1 LFKKLLGVA
10 AASAASV
17 LVLAGCAG
25 GSTATPT
32 DTSTPTD
39 SETAVAGGLIGVSMP
54 TQSST
59 RWISDG
65 ESIKAEMEA
74 QGFEVDLQFAEDDI
88 PTQVAQ
94 LEAMLTKGAKALIIA
109 AIDGTQLTDVLQA
122 AADAGVP
129 VIAYDRLIRDSEN
142 VDYYATFDNFKVG
155 VQQATSLLVGMG
167 VYASEEST
175 SADGPNAAGPW
186 NIELVAGSL
195 DDNNAFFFFDGAMSV
210 LQPLIDSGVLV
221 VKSGQ
226 TAIEQVATLRW
237 DGAVAQDRMEDIL
250 VSSYADGSKVHG
262 VLSPYDGLSRGIIA
276 ALVDAGYTADDLP
289 TITGQDAE
297 VLSVKSMLAGEQY
310 STIFKDTREL
320 AKVASAMAIAILNG
334 TEPEVNDTT
343 TYDNGVKVVPSF
355 LLTPYIVTVDNY
367 QELLIDSGYIAEA
380 DLGAWTLFGAYCPR
394 TQMETPMWATCWP
407 PIAATPWFR
416 LPAAWWPLSA
426 FRIWWWSKPP
436 MLC

>member
-380 DLGAWTLFGAYCPR
+380 DLG
-394 TQMETPMWATCWP
+394 
-407 PIAATPWFR
+407 
-416 LPAAWWPLSA
+416 
-426 FRIWWWSKPP
+426 
-436 MLC
+436 

>member
-1 LFKKLLGVA
+1 MFKKLLGVA

-25 GSTATPT
+25 GGTATPT

-65 ESIKAEMEA
+65 NSIKAEMEA

-88 PTQVAQ
+88 PTQVNQ

-142 VDYYATFDNFKVG
+142 VDYYATFDNFQVG

-167 VYASEEST
+167 VYASEDST

-195 DDNNAFFFFDGAMSV
+195 DDNNAFFFFNGAMSV

-226 TAIEQVATLRW
+226 TTIEQVATLRW
-237 DGAVAQDRMEDIL
+237 DGAVAQKRMEDIL
-250 VSSYADGSKVHG
+250 VGSYADGSKVHG

-276 ALVDAGYTADDLP
+276 ALVDAGYTAADLP

-334 TEPEVNDTT
+334 EEPVVNDTE

-367 QELLIDSGYIAEA
+367 KELLIDSGYIAEA
-380 DLGAWTLFGAYCPR
+380 DLG
-394 TQMETPMWATCWP
+394 
-407 PIAATPWFR
+407 
-416 LPAAWWPLSA
+416 
-426 FRIWWWSKPP
+426 
-436 MLC
+436 

>member
-1 LFKKLLGVA
+1 MSGRVGRAGSINPGMSTPNRKEHHLFKKLLGA
-10 AASAASV
+10 AALTAASA

-25 GSTATPT
+25 GGSTTTETTEPT
-32 DTSTPTD
+32 TTT
-39 SETAVAGGLIGVSMP
+39 EEAVAGGLIGVSMP

-65 ESIKAEMEA
+65 ESIKAIMEE
-74 QGFEVDLQFAEDDI
+74 QGFDVDLQYAEDDI

-142 VDYYATFDNFKVG
+142 VNYYATFDNFQVG

-167 VYASEEST
+167 VYASETST

-186 NIELVAGSL
+186 NVELFAGSP
-195 DDNNAFFFFDGAMSV
+195 DDNNATFFFNGAMSV

-226 TAIEQVATLRW
+226 VDFEQVAILRW
-237 DGAVAQDRMEDIL
+237 DGATAQKRMEDIL
-250 VSSYADGSKVHG
+250 VGTYAGDTVHG

-276 ALVDAGYTADDLP
+276 ALVDGGYTTDNLP

-297 VLSVKSMLAGEQY
+297 VLSVKSMIAGEQY

-320 AKVASAMAIAILNG
+320 AAVASDMAIAILNG
-334 TEPEVNDTT
+334 EEPEVNDTE
-343 TYDNGVKVVPSF
+343 TYDNGVKVVPSY
-355 LLTPYIVTVDNY
+355 LLTPYIVTIDNY
-367 QELLIDSGYIAEA
+367 KELLIDSGYINEA
-380 DLGAWTLFGAYCPR
+380 DLG
-394 TQMETPMWATCWP
+394 
-407 PIAATPWFR
+407 
-416 LPAAWWPLSA
+416 
-426 FRIWWWSKPP
+426 
-436 MLC
+436 

>member
-1 LFKKLLGVA
+1 LFKKLLGFAALTSA
-10 AASAASV
+10 AA

-25 GSTATPT
+25 GGASTTE
-32 DTSTPTD
+32 STGGD
-39 SETAVAGGLIGVSMP
+39 SASTEAAAGGLIGVSMP

-65 ESIKAEMEA
+65 ENIKSLMEA
-74 QGFEVDLQFAEDDI
+74 EGFQVDLQYAEDDI

-109 AIDGTQLTDVLQA
+109 AIDGTQLTDVLQT
-122 AADAGVP
+122 AADSGVP

-142 VDYYATFDNFKVG
+142 VNYYATFDNFQVG

-186 NIELVAGSL
+186 NIELFAGSP
-195 DDNNAFFFFDGAMSV
+195 DDNNAGFFFNGAMSV

-221 VKSGQ
+221 VGSGQ
-226 TAIEQVATLRW
+226 TDFEQVATLRW
-237 DGAVAQDRMEDIL
+237 DGAVAQKRMEDIL
-250 VSSYADGSKVHG
+250 VGTYAADSVHG

-276 ALVDAGYTADDLP
+276 ALVDGGYTADNLP
-289 TITGQDAE
+289 VITGQDAE
-297 VLSVKSMLAGEQY
+297 VLSVQSMLAGEQY

-320 AKVASAMAIAILNG
+320 AAVASGMAMAVLNG
-334 TEPEVNDTT
+334 EEPEVNDTE
-343 TYDNGVKVVPSF
+343 TYDNGVKVVPSY

-367 QELLIDSGYIAEA
+367 EALLIDSGYIDPA
-380 DLGAWTLFGAYCPR
+380 DLG
-394 TQMETPMWATCWP
+394 
-407 PIAATPWFR
+407 
-416 LPAAWWPLSA
+416 
-426 FRIWWWSKPP
+426 
-436 MLC
+436 